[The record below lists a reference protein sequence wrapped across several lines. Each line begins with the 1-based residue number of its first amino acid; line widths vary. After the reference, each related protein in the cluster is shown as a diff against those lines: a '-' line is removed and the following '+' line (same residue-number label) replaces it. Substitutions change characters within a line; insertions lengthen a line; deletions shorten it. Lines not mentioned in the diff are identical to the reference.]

1 VGHGPSHPRSRAAAT
16 TTAASPAPVVPAPRR
31 PVDGPVRSSRR
42 PWWDVPPGP
51 PVEPAGP
58 PDVDGRLPGFPLEL
72 LPRPPR
78 PPRMVGGGLLA
89 GIAALAGVFT
99 LVVGAA
105 TTTVPVPGGAVAAAE
120 ISEWRDG
127 GGRTRVDAITRDLAA
142 VAGAGQ
148 RRDVAAMGD
157 ACRGLRDDV
166 AAARA
171 YRPIPDERA
180 QASWT
185 AGLDAGADGARHC
198 VAGTALSDAGLLRQ
212 AADDLDAMSAH
223 VSAVAARI
231 AAPAGD

>member
-1 VGHGPSHPRSRAAAT
+1 MPPWTGFLRTSRGTHP
-16 TTAASPAPVVPAPRR
+16 
-31 PVDGPVRSSRR
+31 SRR
-42 PWWDVPPGP
+42 PRRWSRHPAGRPADRRGRPRGRGGTSRPARRWN
-51 PVEPAGP
+51 PAGP
-58 PDVDGRLPGFPLEL
+58 PDADGRLPGFPAAL

-78 PPRMVGGGLLA
+78 PPRVVGGGLLV
-89 GIAALAGVFT
+89 GIATLIGVFT

-105 TTTVPVPGGAVAAAE
+105 TAAGPVPGTAVAAAE

-142 VAGAGQ
+142 VVRAGE

-157 ACRGLRDDV
+157 ACRDLRDDV

-198 VAGTALSDAGLLRQ
+198 VAGTALADPGLLRQ

-223 VSAVAARI
+223 VDAVAARI
-231 AAPAGD
+231 AEPTGG

>member
-1 VGHGPSHPRSRAAAT
+1 MDRVPPYVARAAP
-16 TTAASPAPVVPAPRR
+16 AAPPVPVVPAPRR
-31 PVDGPVRSSRR
+31 PSGGPPRTTAR

-58 PDVDGRLPGFPLEL
+58 PDADGRLPGFPAAL

-78 PPRMVGGGLLA
+78 PPRVVGGGLLV
-89 GIAALAGVFT
+89 GIATLIGVFT

-105 TTTVPVPGGAVAAAE
+105 TAAGPVPGTAVAAAE

-127 GGRTRVDAITRDLAA
+127 GGRTRVDVITRDLAA
-142 VAGAGQ
+142 VVRAGE

-157 ACRGLRDDV
+157 ACRDLRDDV

-198 VAGTALSDAGLLRQ
+198 VAGTALADPGLLRQ

-223 VSAVAARI
+223 VDAVAARI
-231 AAPAGD
+231 AEPTGG